1 MSKKI
6 WWIFVCLILASSI
19 YAQQV
24 PSFIA
29 TIGPQ
34 HQTVRLNE
42 TATYD
47 LAIFNNDHSG
57 QIFEAYSTDILWDI
71 KTGRSLFVPSRNN
84 FRTKLFVVGLN
95 INEGTYS
102 IPISI
107 RKVNSPESV
116 KQSVSLEV
124 QNLYPAVNS
133 YLPAFKGNASMPRII
148 EPGKEVIISLNIENL
163 NRRNLSDVIIQLKS
177 SILNKNYTTSLGS
190 KEKKLLTFKTIVD
203 GAILPQKD
211 LFRIQIV
218 KIENKKS
225 YQYDFTPLNYEVL
238 PKENIAVNEEQK
250 KEFLKI
256 TEFVKISNLGNVPK
270 ELVHAKKAGFFKRL
284 FSSTNP
290 AAKVVNGEYVWEI
303 YLDVSES
310 RFVYVTTSY
319 RLIAAIL
326 VILGIGILLYYL
338 LRSDLYVKKQAII
351 VCAKDGGISELK
363 IHINVKNRSRK
374 TLTGI
379 NLIDLIPKIAD
390 VEKKFEQDMIAPSQ
404 IIKNDNKGTLLKW
417 NIDSLDA
424 GEEVIL
430 TYRMVS
436 KFNILG
442 GATLPVIVAKFTTHA
457 GKEKTTF
464 SNRYKIN
471 LIR

>member
-6 WWIFVCLILASSI
+6 WWLFACLILASSVF
-19 YAQQV
+19 AQQV

-42 TATYD
+42 TAIYD

-57 QIFEAYSTDILWDI
+57 QIFEAYSTDIMWDI

-84 FRTKLFVVGLN
+84 FRTKLFVSGLN
-95 INEGTYS
+95 VNEGTYS
-102 IPISI
+102 IPINI

-116 KQSVSLEV
+116 KQAVSLEV
-124 QNLYPAVNS
+124 QSIYPSVNS
-133 YLPAFKGNASMPRII
+133 YLPAFKGNASMPRLI
-148 EPGKEVIISLNIENL
+148 EPGKEVTISLNIENL
-163 NRRNLSDVIIQLKS
+163 NRRNLSDVTIKLKS

-190 KEKKLLTFKTIVD
+190 KEKKLLTFTTIVD
-203 GAILPQKD
+203 GSVLPQKD
-211 LFRIQIV
+211 LFQIQIV
-218 KIENKKS
+218 KVENEKS
-225 YQYDFTPLNYEVL
+225 YHYDVNPLHYEVL
-238 PKENIAVNEEQK
+238 PKENIAISKDLK
-250 KEFLKI
+250 KEFLK
-256 TEFVKISNLGNVPK
+256 TVQFAKISNLGNIPK
-270 ELVHAKKAGFFKRL
+270 EQVYAQKIGFFSRL
-284 FSSTNP
+284 ISSTNP
-290 AAKVVNGEYVWEI
+290 KAKVVNGEYVWEI
-303 YLDVSES
+303 HLDVSES
-310 RFVYVTTSY
+310 RFVYVTASY
-319 RLIAAIL
+319 RLLAFVLLFLIT
-326 VILGIGILLYYL
+326 GILFYYL
-338 LRSDLYVKKQAII
+338 LRSELRVKKQAII
-351 VCAKDGGISELK
+351 VSAKDGGISELK

-390 VEKKFEQDMIAPSQ
+390 VEKKFEHDMIAPSQ

-436 KFNILG
+436 KFSILG
-442 GATLPVIVAKFTTHA
+442 GATLPVIVAKFTTA
-457 GKEKTTF
+457 QGKEKTTF
-464 SNRYKIN
+464 SNRYKVN